1 MKQSVESKWKKI
13 LDNILIYNLY
23 ILIFGSIFLGIS
35 FTLSVNG
42 KSELFNLFQK
52 DAKTSNCKLF
62 FSPVWISTPTFGIK
76 PNDVKTFA
84 LASNWG

>member
-1 MKQSVESKWKKI
+1 MCKGV
-13 LDNILIYNLY
+13 
-23 ILIFGSIFLGIS
+23 F
-35 FTLSVNG
+35 
-42 KSELFNLFQK
+42 ELFNLFQK

-84 LASNWG
+84 LASNWGYNFNASNKNEKTKPYFLIFFKLN